1 MKRLA
6 ILTAGGDTPALNAT
20 IWGAV
25 ARANQRRIEVIGLL
39 EGFNSLF
46 DPRAPH
52 IRLNPLYT
60 EIPELDPTQGGSIL
74 GSSRRYLSEKDKP
87 ALAGVIERLGRLEV
101 EGLICVGGDGTM
113 NGMQPLCELIPTV
126 LAPKT
131 IDNDLG
137 LNYRNEPDRWYRV
150 ADSTNTDG
158 YRYESK
164 SEIEHGPNPFRL
176 NQFVNYVTP
185 GYATAVYVSAA
196 GVQRIR
202 TTAES
207 HRRIAIV
214 EVMGRQSGFIALG
227 TSYGQ
232 PDIVLLPECPVIV
245 DQLVSRVQEIYDRQH
260 NVVIVCGEG
269 IVDESRQ
276 PLGASKRT
284 TDPAG
289 NLQLSGAAEHLR
301 VLLIEAMGDSYFRQ
315 FGIFDSAQA
324 AIFTRKVGHTQRGGR
339 PLAFDR
345 FHAAQVGGHAV
356 NVLLEGKSNA
366 VTVIDWNECEGFH
379 VADVPGNSLRDRWGT
394 IHPRGVHPSFYDAQR
409 MLPSSIGIE
418 YLLPIF
424 TNAIGA
430 DDMEHT
436 RETLFD
442 PGNLYRTYHSPNTDL
457 QKRTQ
462 YLARGE
468 K

>member
-20 IWGAV
+20 IRGAV
-25 ARANQRRIEVIGLL
+25 ARANQRRVEVIGLL

-46 DPRAPH
+46 DPRVPH
-52 IRLNPLYT
+52 IRLNPLYS

-74 GSSRRYLSEKDKP
+74 GSSRRYLSEKDNP
-87 ALAGVIERLGRLEV
+87 ALPGVMDRLQQLKVG
-101 EGLICVGGDGTM
+101 GLICVGGDGTM

-137 LNYRNEPDRWYRV
+137 LNYRNEPDRWIRV
-150 ADSTNTDG
+150 TDSKALDG
-158 YRYESK
+158 FRYESK
-164 SEIEHGPNPFRL
+164 SEVEHGPDPFRL
-176 NQFVNYVTP
+176 DQIVNYVTP

-196 GVQRIR
+196 AIQRVR

-214 EVMGRQSGFIALG
+214 EVMGRHSGFIALG

-232 PDIVLLPECPVIV
+232 PDIVLLPECPVILN
-245 DQLVSRVQEIYDRQH
+245 QLVARIQEIYDRQH
-260 NVVIVCGEG
+260 NLVIVCGEG
-269 IVDESRQ
+269 IVDENRQ
-276 PLGASKRT
+276 PLGASRRT

-289 NLQLSGAAEHLR
+289 NLQLSGAAENLR
-301 VLLIEAMGDSYFRQ
+301 IMLIEAIGDRYFRQ
-315 FGIFDSAQA
+315 FGIFDDAHS

-356 NVLLEGKSNA
+356 NLLLEGHSNA
-366 VTVIDWNECEGFH
+366 VAVIDWNASQGFH
-379 VADVPGNSLRDRWGT
+379 VSDIPGNSLRDRWGT
-394 IHPRGVHPSFYDAQR
+394 IHARRVHPSFYNAQR
-409 MLPSSIGIE
+409 MQPSGLGID

-430 DDMEHT
+430 DDMEFV
-436 RETLFD
+436 RQALFD
-442 PGNLYRTYHSPNTDL
+442 SGNLYRTYHSPHTDL
-457 QKRTQ
+457 QKRIE
-462 YLARGE
+462 YLRSE
-468 K
+468 